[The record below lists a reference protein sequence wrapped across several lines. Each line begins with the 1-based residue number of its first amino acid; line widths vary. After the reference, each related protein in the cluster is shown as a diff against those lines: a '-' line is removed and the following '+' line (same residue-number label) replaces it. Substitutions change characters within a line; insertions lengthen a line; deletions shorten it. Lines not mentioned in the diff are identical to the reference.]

1 MVALSLSLAACF
13 GWGVADFLGGLKSRQ
28 LSVFS
33 VLLVSSFFGLGTIL
47 GIVLIRGVAPPDD
60 PALLLAVV
68 GGLAGVAAMFFLY
81 RGLSIGSMAI
91 VAPISATGVILP
103 VIVSLAGGDSP
114 TLLQKLGMA
123 AAIIGAVLASREKNN
138 DGNGSRLAT
147 GVGLAFGS
155 AIAAGIFFVVMDVAS
170 EADPY
175 WAAFLMRF
183 SYFSL
188 LIIIFLLRRPAVRTG
203 NIHMPAM
210 VVLGICDA
218 LAGFAYAL
226 ATTRGMLGLVA
237 VVGAQYPAVTV
248 LLSMLILRER
258 PQPAQFMGV
267 ILAVG
272 GVTFISAGGL

>member
-1 MVALSLSLAACF
+1 MVALGLSLAACL

-28 LSVFS
+28 LTVFS
-33 VLLVSSFFGLGTIL
+33 VLLVSSFFGVTAIL
-47 GIVLIRGVAPPDD
+47 GIVVVRGVAPPDD

-103 VIVSLAGGDSP
+103 VIVSLTGGDNP
-114 TLLQKLGMA
+114 TFLQKMGMA
-123 AAIIGAVLASREKNN
+123 VAIIGAVLASREKAK

-147 GVGLAFGS
+147 GVGLAVAS
-155 AIAAGIFFVVMDVAS
+155 ALAAGVFFVVMDMAS

-183 SYFSL
+183 SYFAL
-188 LIIIFLLRRPAVRTG
+188 LISIFLFKRPEVRTAKM
-203 NIHMPAM
+203 HMPAI
-210 VVLGICDA
+210 VVLGVCDA

-237 VVGAQYPAVTV
+237 VVGALYPAVTV
-248 LLSMLILRER
+248 LLSVLILHER
-258 PQPAQFMGV
+258 PQPGQFMGV
-267 ILAVG
+267 ILAVSG
-272 GVTFISAGGL
+272 ITFISAGGL

>member
-1 MVALSLSLAACF
+1 MVALSLSLAACL

-33 VLLVSSFFGLGTIL
+33 VLMVSSFFGLGAIL
-47 GIVLIRGVAPPDD
+47 VIVLVRGVAPPGD

-68 GGLAGVAAMFFLY
+68 GGIAGVAAMFFLY

-103 VIVSLAGGDSP
+103 VIISLAAGDNPSF
-114 TLLQKLGMA
+114 LQKLGIA
-123 AAIIGAVLASREKNN
+123 AAIIGAVLASREKNDN
-138 DGNGSRLAT
+138 GNGSRLST
-147 GVGLAFGS
+147 GVGLAIGS
-155 AIAAGIFFVVMDVAS
+155 AIAAGVFFVVMDQAS

-183 SYFSL
+183 SYFAF
-188 LIIIFLLRRPAVRTG
+188 LIIIFLLKRPVVQAGKV
-203 NIHMPAM
+203 HMPAII
-210 VVLGICDA
+210 VLGICDA

-237 VVGAQYPAVTV
+237 VVGALYPAVTV
-248 LLSMLILRER
+248 LLSMLVLGER
-258 PQPAQFMGV
+258 PRRTQFIGV
-267 ILAVG
+267 LLAVG
-272 GVTFISAGGL
+272 GVTFISAGSL

>member
-1 MVALSLSLAACF
+1 MVALSLSLAACL

-33 VLLVSSFFGLGTIL
+33 VLMVSSFFGLGAL
-47 GIVLIRGVAPPDD
+47 LVIVLIRGVAPPDD
-60 PALLLAVV
+60 PDLLLAVV
-68 GGLAGVAAMFFLY
+68 GGVAGVAAMFFLY

-103 VIVSLAGGDSP
+103 VIVGLAAGDNP
-114 TLLQKLGMA
+114 TLLQKMGMA
-123 AAIIGAVLASREKNN
+123 VAIIGAVLASREKNN

-147 GVGLAFGS
+147 GVGLAVGS
-155 AIAAGIFFVVMDVAS
+155 AIAAGVFFVVMDQAS

-183 SYFSL
+183 SYFVF
-188 LIIIFLLRRPAVRTG
+188 LIIIFLLKRPAVRAG
-203 NIHMPAM
+203 KVHLPAI

-226 ATTRGMLGLVA
+226 ATTRGMLGMVA
-237 VVGAQYPAVTV
+237 VVGALYPAVTV
-248 LLSMLILRER
+248 LLSMLVLHER
-258 PQPAQFMGV
+258 PQRAQLIGV
-267 ILAVG
+267 TLAVG
-272 GVTFISAGGL
+272 GVTLISAGSM